1 MPDWSIKIV
10 PSGKSG
16 GAAFV
21 PDQLD
26 AWQDDLVSWNNTT
39 EATHQ
44 IEVVEIAWAAGT
56 STPSFVTQPIPKH
69 GSSRPSY
76 DVAQPSAKPS
86 PSAWIVRYRCK
97 LHPQEQGTIKATVYP
112 TS

>member
-10 PSGKSG
+10 PSGTGG

-21 PDQLD
+21 PDPLN

-39 EATHQ
+39 GVTHQ
-44 IEVVEIAWAAGT
+44 IELVEIAWAAGA
-56 STPSFVTQPIPKH
+56 SAPSFATDPIPKQ

-76 DVAQPSAKPS
+76 DVAQPS

-97 LHPQEQGTIKATVYP
+97 LHPQEQGTIKVTVYP

>member
-10 PSGKSG
+10 PSRTGG

-21 PDQLD
+21 PDPLD

-39 EATHQ
+39 GATHQ
-44 IEVVEIAWAAGT
+44 IEVVEIAWEGGT
-56 STPSFVTQPIPKH
+56 SAPGFATQPIPKH
-69 GSSRPSY
+69 GSSRPTY
-76 DVAQPSAKPS
+76 DAAAPTPAP
-86 PSAWIVRYRCK
+86 PAWIVSYRCK
-97 LHPQEQGTIKATVYP
+97 LHPQETGTIKVTVYP